1 MNNVHSKDRRE
12 AENISRITKEPD
24 VRKQEI
30 LNAAME
36 LFATK
41 GYEKTTITDIARHLN
56 ISQGLCYRY
65 FTSKDEIF
73 DLGLEQYADYFIKEY
88 KSGLS
93 DKSKSLRE
101 KIMTSLTYFDLEQ
114 EEDVN
119 YQFFHRQDSNQ
130 FHILLS
136 FKICEKMH
144 PIVCDILNEA
154 IKNGEIHLKQPE
166 TTASFILYG
175 QLGMLF
181 DSSRSSKEIIDELR
195 LFMTTLLE
203 MFK

>member
-1 MNNVHSKDRRE
+1 MNIVHSRRR
-12 AENISRITKEPD
+12 AMKRISRITKEPD

-73 DLGLEQYADYFIKEY
+73 EIGLDQYANYFVEEY
-88 KSGLS
+88 KSGLC

-101 KIMTSLTYFDLEQ
+101 KIMTFPTFYDVEKK
-114 EEDVN
+114 EDVS

-136 FKICEKMH
+136 FKVCEKMH
-144 PIVCDILNEA
+144 PIVCEVSYEA

-175 QLGMLF
+175 QLGVLL
-181 DSSRSSKEIIDELR
+181 DRSRPDRERDNELR
-195 LFMTTLLE
+195 LFMTTLLD